1 MHLDDE
7 GRSLLMRKPMRL
19 KNIEGRPEV
28 YDTLHCKGREVSHVR
43 GIEMGMGWVWEW
55 GVLAIISHCTWPRE
69 ATGPCTSECAIKGQ

>member
-43 GIEMGMGWVWEW
+43 GIEMGMGM
-55 GVLAIISHCTWPRE
+55 GNLGHN
-69 ATGPCTSECAIKGQ
+69 